1 MATISIDGKEY
12 DTDDLSEEAKA
23 QLVSF
28 QFVEGE
34 LARVGLQTAAL
45 QTARNA
51 YGRALKEALGEDPN
65 DEIEIEGDSL
75 NFDEK

>member
-28 QFVEGE
+28 QFVDSE
-34 LARVGLQTAAL
+34 LARVGLQPAAL
-45 QTARNA
+45 QTARIA
-51 YGRALKEALGEDPN
+51 YGRALKESLGEDPS